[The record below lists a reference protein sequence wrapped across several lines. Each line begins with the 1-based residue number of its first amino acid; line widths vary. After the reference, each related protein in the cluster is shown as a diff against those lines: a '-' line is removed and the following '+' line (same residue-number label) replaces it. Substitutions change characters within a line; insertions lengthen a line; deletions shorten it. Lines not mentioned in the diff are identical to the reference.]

1 MHSEINTLKDLKDS
15 GYVSLD
21 IKDEMIKNLK
31 NNLSNGVSTFD
42 GIYGYDDSVI
52 PDLERAIL
60 SKHNINLLGLRGQ
73 AKTRLAR
80 QLTNLL
86 DEWIP
91 IVKGS
96 EINDDPFNP
105 ISHFAKNK
113 IFELGDATP
122 IDWVSRNDRFFEK
135 LATPDVTVADLIGDI
150 DPIKAAT
157 LKLSYSDPSVIHFGM
172 IPRANRCIFVLNE
185 LPDLQARIQVSLFS
199 ILQEKEIQI
208 RGFKI
213 RLPIEL
219 QFLFTANPEDYTNR
233 GSIVTPLKD
242 RIGSQIMTHY
252 PKTIEIAKLIT
263 QQEFSNTNM
272 EGIYVPE
279 LAKDLIEQISFEAR
293 ESIYVDSKSGVSARL
308 SISAFE
314 NLISSA
320 KRRMLINGES
330 KTSVRMTDFNAV
342 ISAING
348 KIELV
353 YEGEQEGA
361 VEISR
366 LLILESVK
374 TFFNNFFP
382 KIKKLS
388 KPDEFDPY
396 ANIIDWFKDNELF
409 IDENL
414 DNKAYSDTFKTIKI
428 LKLFIKKQI
437 PDIDKVNENF
447 MCEFLLWGLSSY
459 KKVNLTRTSRGLSFS
474 DSFSDYINGL

>member
-31 NNLSNGVSTFD
+31 NNLSNGVSTFE

-113 IFELGDATP
+113 ILELGDATP

-263 QQEFSNTNM
+263 EQEFSNTNID
-272 EGIYVPE
+272 GIYVPE

-293 ESIYVDSKSGVSARL
+293 ESVYCD
-308 SISAFE
+308 AF
-314 NLISSA
+314 
-320 KRRMLINGES
+320 KR
-330 KTSVRMTDFNAV
+330 
-342 ISAING
+342 
-348 KIELV
+348 
-353 YEGEQEGA
+353 
-361 VEISR
+361 
-366 LLILESVK
+366 
-374 TFFNNFFP
+374 
-382 KIKKLS
+382 
-388 KPDEFDPY
+388 
-396 ANIIDWFKDNELF
+396 
-409 IDENL
+409 
-414 DNKAYSDTFKTIKI
+414 
-428 LKLFIKKQI
+428 
-437 PDIDKVNENF
+437 
-447 MCEFLLWGLSSY
+447 
-459 KKVNLTRTSRGLSFS
+459 
-474 DSFSDYINGL
+474 